1 MQNKVLAILILL
13 FFSAVQLTAQS
24 DTLAFSILK
33 KTKSAIESI
42 KTMRYDVDYY
52 AYYEDNEGNEHKKAK
67 VQIKRVPDDLQFLIQ
82 DSLAAFSDNGL
93 LYQKIIWKDSTL
105 TFMTKEQSKKYT
117 IGAKRDYTIEAY
129 SYINRLSAYY
139 LGILHEPVQEV
150 VFDSKPCYKLVF
162 YKDFIHRVDTNR
174 IFYTYFIDK
183 ATFLLIKEE
192 WYAKYAGQKE
202 VRELYNIDINPNLS
216 DAIFDVHLNLP
227 SYISVKPYVE
237 PSNIFGDSVRIMVA
251 EPSKPFLSPNTP
263 SPDWALQDIK
273 GNTIRSKDLKGK
285 VVLIDFWF
293 IACDPCKKAI
303 PSLKQLYADYKDKGL
318 VVLGF
323 NTLDLSTFKIQAY
336 KTQYAID
343 YPLVLCTENVT
354 KSFRVE
360 AFPTFCLLDKEGKIV
375 ENHEGFSLESSSK
388 LSEKIKALL
397 TF

>member
-1 MQNKVLAILILL
+1 
-13 FFSAVQLTAQS
+13 
-24 DTLAFSILK
+24 
-33 KTKSAIESI
+33 
-42 KTMRYDVDYY
+42 
-52 AYYEDNEGNEHKKAK
+52 
-67 VQIKRVPDDLQFLIQ
+67 
-82 DSLAAFSDNGL
+82 
-93 LYQKIIWKDSTL
+93 
-105 TFMTKEQSKKYT
+105 
-117 IGAKRDYTIEAY
+117 
-129 SYINRLSAYY
+129 
-139 LGILHEPVQEV
+139 VQEV